1 MDYGALPPEVNSAR
15 MYTGP
20 GSEPMLTAA
29 AAWTTLAD
37 ELRSIATGYSSTIS
51 TLGTAWQGSASARMT
66 AAAVPYIT
74 WLTTTAEHAQQ
85 TAIQAKAAANSY
97 ETAFAATVPPPTIA
111 ANRAQ
116 LASLVSTNIV
126 GQNTAAIAS
135 TEADYVDMWAQDTAA
150 MYVYAGQSAT
160 AAHVTPFNPP
170 PHTTNPA
177 ATTAQTT
184 LPGLL
189 STTPNA
195 LQSLATPTTNSA
207 SATGLADL
215 VNGLNSSP
223 LAMVAQ
229 NVEVVSDAI
238 LPANSALINTIMG
251 LGIGGRGF
259 DMAIAAGGG
268 AGASALKSAGLATVG
283 STVSAGVGQAG
294 SVGGL
299 AVPSSWAAATPA
311 IRTAAAVLSGTA
323 DGAVAATAVSQG
335 SLLTEVVSAGT
346 AGCAI
351 GAAIPRTTATEGR
364 GAVLT
369 ARTNL
374 KDNNAPENLQR
385 LVAQMAEKSET
396 VQHWRTDPENLDSL
410 LDQLRK
416 KPGTH
421 AVHVRNEKPKLTPP
435 KSQPI

>member
-207 SATGLADL
+207 SPAEAIYDLLGGPLTPGGLF
-215 VNGLNSSP
+215 VIPSTP
-223 LAMVAQ
+223 
-229 NVEVVSDAI
+229 EF
-238 LPANSALINTIMG
+238 
-251 LGIGGRGF
+251 LGVDSFGVTLE
-259 DMAIAAGGG
+259 GGG
-268 AGASALKSAGLATVG
+268 LTSKTAPVRSPGPGAVASASTGRAGL
-283 STVSAGVGQAG
+283 
-294 SVGGL
+294 VGGL
-299 AVPSSWAAATPA
+299 SVPPSWGSAAPT
-311 IRTAAAVLSGTA
+311 IRTAAAMLPQGNPAVVPAEGNFA
-323 DGAVAATAVSQG
+323 PPEAVAANGHGSRFSNIVASGLAGRAIAGTGGQATRFDRTDNAVSAAD
-335 SLLTEVVSAGT
+335 SAARANIFFVTPEV
-346 AGCAI
+346 
-351 GAAIPRTTATEGR
+351 
-364 GAVLT
+364 
-369 ARTNL
+369 
-374 KDNNAPENLQR
+374 D
-385 LVAQMAEKSET
+385 
-396 VQHWRTDPENLDSL
+396 D
-410 LDQLRK
+410 
-416 KPGTH
+416 
-421 AVHVRNEKPKLTPP
+421 
-435 KSQPI
+435 